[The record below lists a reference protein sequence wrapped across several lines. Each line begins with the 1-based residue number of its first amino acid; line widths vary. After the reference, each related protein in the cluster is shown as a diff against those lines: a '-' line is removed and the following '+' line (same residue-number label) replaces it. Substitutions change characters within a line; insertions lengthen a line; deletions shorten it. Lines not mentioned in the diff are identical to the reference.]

1 MPVGDTGA
9 SSESVMRRF
18 NATGFGWSSQVCL
31 RFEHHSLRGPAA
43 GYRLGMTTTAEHLR
57 NTLDGRWRDVKNRMR
72 EELSNEVFRPHYT
85 PNTVI
90 ARTKVME
97 QMNIMAAHGAAEDG
111 FKKEHGGNGD
121 VGAAVTRIEMLAM
134 SDLSLMVKAGV
145 QWGLFGGAI
154 ENLGTERHHEAY
166 VPRLINLDLLGCF
179 AMTETGHGSDV
190 QQLETTATYDAS
202 TQEFVIDSPTRT
214 SRKDYIG
221 GAAETATVAS
231 VFAQLITPDGMRHG
245 VHCFVVPIRDED
257 GNDLPGVT
265 TSDCHYK
272 GGLPGVDNGRIQ
284 FDHVRIPRENL
295 LNKYADVAE
304 DGTYSSPIENPNR
317 RFFTMLGTLIRGR
330 VTVGGSAGAAARVAL
345 DIATRYAL
353 QRRQF
358 QAPGDDHEVLLMDYL
373 VHQRRLFPL
382 IARSYALQ
390 FAQNELVAK
399 THDLQTADDPDR
411 EEQRE
416 LESRAAGLKA
426 ANTWHATRAIQEA
439 REACGGAGYLAEN
452 RLIALKADTDVFTTF
467 EGDNHVLTQLVAKE
481 LLTAYADDIK
491 GMSPVEWVKFA
502 ANFAGERVMKRTAA
516 ETIMQRIL
524 DTRQDNEEEG
534 SLFNRGTQV
543 KMFEDREEY
552 MIATVAR
559 RLRGKSKEMSA
570 FEAFNSVQDHV
581 LHAASAHID
590 RIILEAFVAGIDSCE
605 DDEARKVLEM
615 VCDVYALSVM
625 EDDKAWFMEHQFLS
639 TERAKAVTRG
649 INERCR
655 TLRPYAELLVDGFG
669 IPEQLRYAEMLH
681 PENITDT

>member
-1 MPVGDTGA
+1 
-9 SSESVMRRF
+9 
-18 NATGFGWSSQVCL
+18 
-31 RFEHHSLRGPAA
+31 
-43 GYRLGMTTTAEHLR
+43 MTTTAEHLR
-57 NTLDGRWRDVKNRMR
+57 HTLDGRWRDVKNGVRA
-72 EELSNEVFRPHYT
+72 ELSTEVFRPHYT
-85 PNTVI
+85 PNTAI
-90 ARTKVME
+90 ARAKVAE
-97 QMNIMAAHGAAEDG
+97 QLKIMAAAGAAEDG
-111 FKKEHGGNGD
+111 FRKEHGGNGD

-154 ENLGTERHHEAY
+154 ENLGTERHHQAY
-166 VPRLINLDLLGCF
+166 VRRIIDLDLLGCF

-190 QQLETTATYDAS
+190 QSIETTATYDPG
-202 TQEFVIDSPTRT
+202 TGEFVINSPTPS

-221 GAAETATVAS
+221 GAAETARVAA
-231 VFAQLITPDGMRHG
+231 VFAQLITGGEGHG

-257 GNDLPGVT
+257 GNDLPGIT
-265 TSDCHYK
+265 TSDCQYK
-272 GGLPGVDNGRIQ
+272 GGLPGVDNGRIM
-284 FDHVRIPRENL
+284 FDHVRVPRENL
-295 LNKYADVAE
+295 LNKYADVAA

-330 VTVGGSAGAAARVAL
+330 VTVGGSAAAAARVAL
-345 DIATRYAL
+345 DIAVRYAL

-358 QAPGDDHEVLLMDYL
+358 SAPGDEGEVLIMDYL

-390 FAQNELVAK
+390 FAQNELVARL
-399 THDLQTADDPDR
+399 HDLQTSDNPDA

-426 ANTWHATRAIQEA
+426 ANTWHASAAIQEA

-452 RLIALKADTDVFTTF
+452 RLIALRADTDVFTTF

-491 GMSPVEWVKFA
+491 GMSPVEWVRFA
-502 ANFAGERVMKRTAA
+502 ANFAGDRVLKRTAA
-516 ETIMQRIL
+516 ETIMQTIL
-524 DTRQDNEEEG
+524 DTRQDSEEEG

-543 KMFEDREEY
+543 SMFEDREQY
-552 MIATVAR
+552 LLSSVAR
-559 RLRGKSKEMSA
+559 RLQRKSKEMSA
-570 FEAFNSVQDHV
+570 FDAFNAVQDHV
-581 LHAASAHID
+581 LHTAQAHID
-590 RIILEAFVAGIDSCE
+590 RIVLEAFVAGIDACE
-605 DDEARKVLEM
+605 DAEARRVLGM
-615 VCDVYALSVM
+615 VCDLYALSVI
-625 EDDKAWFMEHQFLS
+625 DADKAWFIEHRYLS

-655 TLRPYAELLVDGFG
+655 ALRPYAEALVDGFG

-681 PENITDT
+681 PEHLA

>member
-1 MPVGDTGA
+1 
-9 SSESVMRRF
+9 
-18 NATGFGWSSQVCL
+18 
-31 RFEHHSLRGPAA
+31 
-43 GYRLGMTTTAEHLR
+43 MTTTADHLR
-57 NTLDGRWRDVKNRMR
+57 NALDGRWRDVKNQVRT
-72 EELSNEVFRPHYT
+72 ELSGEVFRPHYT

-90 ARTKVME
+90 ARTKVAE
-97 QMNIMAAHGAAEDG
+97 QLKIMAARGAAEDG

-121 VGAAVTRIEMLAM
+121 VGAAVTQIEMLAM

-154 ENLGTERHHEAY
+154 ENLGTERHHNAY
-166 VPRLINLDLLGCF
+166 VRKLIDLELLGCF

-190 QQLETTATYDAS
+190 QSLETTATYDPQ
-202 TQEFVIDSPTRT
+202 TQEFVIDSPTPS

-221 GAAETATVAS
+221 GAAETARVAA
-231 VFAQLITPDGMRHG
+231 VFAQLITKGEGHG
-245 VHCFVVPIRDED
+245 VHCFVVPIRDD
-257 GNDLPGVT
+257 AGNDLPGVT

-284 FDHVRIPRENL
+284 FDQVRIPRENL

-304 DGTYSSPIENPNR
+304 DGTYSSPIENKGR

-353 QRRQF
+353 ERRQF
-358 QAPGDDHEVLLMDYL
+358 EAPGSENEVLIMDYL

-382 IARSYALQ
+382 IAKSYALQ

-399 THDLQTADDPDR
+399 CHELQTAENPDA

-481 LLTAYADDIK
+481 LLTSYADDIK
-491 GMSPVEWVKFA
+491 GMSPVEWVRFA
-502 ANFAGERVMKRTAA
+502 ANFAGERVLKRTAA
-516 ETIMQRIL
+516 QTIMQTII
-524 DTRQDNEEEG
+524 DTREDNEEEG

-552 MIATVAR
+552 MLASVAR
-559 RLRGKSKEMSA
+559 RLQSKAKEMSP

-581 LHAASAHID
+581 LHTAQAHID
-590 RIILEAFVAGIDSCE
+590 RIILEAFGAGIDACE
-605 DDEARKVLEM
+605 DEQAREILGL
-615 VCDVYALSVM
+615 VCDLYALSVI
-625 EDDKAWFMEHQFLS
+625 EEDKAWFVEHRFLS

-649 INERCR
+649 INDRCR
-655 TLRPYAELLVDGFG
+655 RLRPHAELLVDGFG

-681 PENITDT
+681 PEHIPDADEHQEKDAVSSGTIEPK

>member
-1 MPVGDTGA
+1 
-9 SSESVMRRF
+9 
-18 NATGFGWSSQVCL
+18 
-31 RFEHHSLRGPAA
+31 
-43 GYRLGMTTTAEHLR
+43 MTTTAEHLR
-57 NTLDGRWRDVKNRMR
+57 NTLDGRWRDVKDAVRT
-72 EELSNEVFRPHYT
+72 ELSNEIFRPHYT

-90 ARTKVME
+90 ARTKVGE
-97 QMNIMAAHGAAEDG
+97 QLKIMAAAGAAEDG
-111 FKKEHGGNGD
+111 FRKEHGGTGD

-154 ENLGTERHHEAY
+154 ENLGTERHHKAY
-166 VPRLINLDLLGCF
+166 VRKIIDLELVGCF

-190 QQLETTATYDAS
+190 QALETTATYDPA
-202 TQEFVIDSPTRT
+202 TQEFVIDSPTPT
-214 SRKDYIG
+214 ARKDYIG
-221 GAAETATVAS
+221 GAAETARVAA
-231 VFAQLITPDGMRHG
+231 VFAQLITRGEGHG
-245 VHCFVVPIRDED
+245 VHCFVVPIRDEQ

-284 FDHVRIPRENL
+284 FDQVRIPRENL

-304 DGTYSSPIENPNR
+304 DGTYSSPIENPGR

-330 VTVGGSAGAAARVAL
+330 VTVGGSAAAAARVAL

-353 QRRQF
+353 QRKQF
-358 QAPGDDHEVLLMDYL
+358 SAPGDEGEVIIMDYL

-382 IARSYALQ
+382 IAKSYALQ

-399 THDLQTADDPDR
+399 LHELQSSDFPDA

-416 LESRAAGLKA
+416 LEARAAGLKA
-426 ANTWHATRAIQEA
+426 ANTWHASRAISEA

-452 RLIALKADTDVFTTF
+452 RLIALRGDIDVFTTF

-491 GMSPVEWVKFA
+491 GMSPVEWVRFA

-516 ETIMQRIL
+516 ETIMQTIL

-543 KMFEDREEY
+543 QMFEDREEY
-552 MIATVAR
+552 LLSTVAR
-559 RLRGKSKEMSA
+559 RLQGKAKEMSA
-570 FEAFNSVQDHV
+570 FDAFNAVQDHV
-581 LHAASAHID
+581 LHAATAHID
-590 RIILEAFVAGIDSCE
+590 RIVLEAFVAGIDTCE
-605 DDEARKVLEM
+605 DPTAREILDL
-615 VCDVYALSVM
+615 VCDLYALTII
-625 EDDKAWFMEHQFLS
+625 EQDKAWFVEHRFLS
-639 TERAKAVTRG
+639 TERAKAVTRA
-649 INERCR
+649 INDRCR
-655 TLRPYAELLVDGFG
+655 KLRPHAELLVDGFG
-669 IPEQLRYAEMLH
+669 IPEKLRYAEMLH
-681 PENITDT
+681 PEHIPDADEHKEKDAVSSGTVEPK

>member
-1 MPVGDTGA
+1 
-9 SSESVMRRF
+9 
-18 NATGFGWSSQVCL
+18 
-31 RFEHHSLRGPAA
+31 
-43 GYRLGMTTTAEHLR
+43 MTTTAEHLR
-57 NTLDGRWRDVKNRMR
+57 NALDGRWRDVKNGVRA
-72 EELSNEVFRPHYT
+72 ELSTEVFRPHYT
-85 PNTVI
+85 PNTAI
-90 ARTKVME
+90 ARAKVAE
-97 QMNIMAAHGAAEDG
+97 QLKIMAAAGAAEDG
-111 FKKEHGGNGD
+111 FRKEHGGNGD

-154 ENLGTERHHEAY
+154 ENLGTERHHQAY
-166 VPRLINLDLLGCF
+166 VRRIIDLDLLGCF

-190 QQLETTATYDAS
+190 QSIETTATYDPG
-202 TQEFVIDSPTRT
+202 TGEFVINSPTPS

-221 GAAETATVAS
+221 GAAETARVAA
-231 VFAQLITPDGMRHG
+231 VFAQLITGGEGHG

-257 GNDLPGVT
+257 GNDLPGIT
-265 TSDCHYK
+265 TSDCQYK
-272 GGLPGVDNGRIQ
+272 GGLPGVDNGRIM
-284 FDHVRIPRENL
+284 FDHVRVPRENL
-295 LNKYADVAE
+295 LNKYADVAA

-330 VTVGGSAGAAARVAL
+330 VTVGGSAAAAARVAL
-345 DIATRYAL
+345 DIAVRYAL

-358 QAPGDDHEVLLMDYL
+358 SAPGDEGEVLIMDYL

-390 FAQNELVAK
+390 FAQNELVARL
-399 THDLQTADDPDR
+399 HDLQTSDNPDA

-426 ANTWHATRAIQEA
+426 ANTWHASAAIQEA

-452 RLIALKADTDVFTTF
+452 RLIALRADTDVFTTF

-491 GMSPVEWVKFA
+491 GMSPVEWVRFA
-502 ANFAGERVMKRTAA
+502 ANFAGDRVLKRTAA
-516 ETIMQRIL
+516 ETIMQTIL
-524 DTRQDNEEEG
+524 DTRQDSEEEG

-543 KMFEDREEY
+543 NMFEDREQY
-552 MIATVAR
+552 LLSSVAR
-559 RLRGKSKEMSA
+559 RLQRKSKEMSA
-570 FEAFNSVQDHV
+570 FDAFNAVQDHV
-581 LHAASAHID
+581 LHTAQAHID
-590 RIILEAFVAGIDSCE
+590 RIVLEAFVAGIDACE
-605 DDEARKVLEM
+605 DAEARRVLGM
-615 VCDVYALSVM
+615 VCDLYALSVI
-625 EDDKAWFMEHQFLS
+625 DADKAWFIEHRYLS

-655 TLRPYAELLVDGFG
+655 ALRPYAEALVDGFG

-681 PENITDT
+681 PEHLA

>member
-1 MPVGDTGA
+1 
-9 SSESVMRRF
+9 
-18 NATGFGWSSQVCL
+18 
-31 RFEHHSLRGPAA
+31 
-43 GYRLGMTTTAEHLR
+43 MTTTAEHLR
-57 NTLDGRWRDVKNRMR
+57 NTLDGRWRDVKNTVRT
-72 EELSNEVFRPHYT
+72 ELSNEIFRPHYT

-90 ARTKVME
+90 ARTKVGE
-97 QMNIMAAHGAAEDG
+97 QLKIMAAAGAAEDG
-111 FKKEHGGNGD
+111 FRKEHGGTGD

-154 ENLGTERHHEAY
+154 ENLGTERHHKAY
-166 VPRLINLDLLGCF
+166 VRKIIDLDLLGCF

-190 QQLETTATYDAS
+190 QALETTATYDPA
-202 TQEFVIDSPTRT
+202 TKEFVIDSPTPT
-214 SRKDYIG
+214 ARKDYIG
-221 GAAETATVAS
+221 GAAETARVAA
-231 VFAQLITPDGMRHG
+231 VFAQLITQGEGHG
-245 VHCFVVPIRDED
+245 VHCFVVPIRDEQ

-284 FDHVRIPRENL
+284 FDQVRIPRENL

-304 DGTYSSPIENPNR
+304 DGTYSSPIENAGR

-330 VTVGGSAGAAARVAL
+330 VTVGGSAAAAARVAL

-353 QRRQF
+353 QRKQF
-358 QAPGDDHEVLLMDYL
+358 SAPGDEGEVLIMDYL

-382 IARSYALQ
+382 IAKSYALQ

-399 THDLQTADDPDR
+399 LHELQSSDFPDA

-416 LESRAAGLKA
+416 LEARAAGLKA
-426 ANTWHATRAIQEA
+426 ANTWHASRAISEA

-452 RLIALKADTDVFTTF
+452 RLIALRGDIDVFTTF

-491 GMSPVEWVKFA
+491 GMSPVEWVRFA

-516 ETIMQRIL
+516 ETIMQTIL

-543 KMFEDREEY
+543 QMFEDREQY
-552 MIATVAR
+552 LLSTVAR
-559 RLRGKSKEMSA
+559 RLQGKAKEVSA
-570 FEAFNSVQDHV
+570 FDAFNAVQDHV
-581 LHAASAHID
+581 LHAATAHID
-590 RIILEAFVAGIDSCE
+590 RIVLEAFVAGIDTCE
-605 DDEARKVLEM
+605 DPTAREILDL
-615 VCDVYALSVM
+615 VCDLYALSII
-625 EDDKAWFMEHQFLS
+625 EEDKAWYVEHRFLS
-639 TERAKAVTRG
+639 TERAKAVTRA
-649 INERCR
+649 INDRCR
-655 TLRPYAELLVDGFG
+655 KLRPHAELLVDGFG
-669 IPEQLRYAEMLH
+669 IPEKLRYAEMLH
-681 PENITDT
+681 PEHIPDADEHQEKDAISSGTVEPT